1 MRAAFTS
8 TGLGS
13 PGGRPYGFPFDTG
26 FAFSQATSCRR
37 GTAGVTVQ
45 SLTFSERPDTDAVG
59 TAHCS
64 AGLDILTP
72 QRCSGPSTRLTIRTA
87 TPRQAEKTGAT
98 SCIFGPLRRA
108 NRRSAVGGLVRT
120 SHIPAFII
128 YTRCPHEITTFGR

>member
-13 PGGRPYGFPFDTG
+13 PGGRPYGVPFDTG

-64 AGLDILTP
+64 AGLVILTP
-72 QRCSGPSTRLTIRTA
+72 QSCCGPSTRLTIRTA
-87 TPRQAEKTGAT
+87 TPCLVVLSGAT
-98 SCIFGPLRRA
+98 FCF
-108 NRRSAVGGLVRT
+108 VGSL
-120 SHIPAFII
+120 
-128 YTRCPHEITTFGR
+128 C